1 MADLHG
7 NGPLARQADEDTA
20 AREERHA
27 LLATLLG
34 AFADGELPPETMA
47 QVDAHLLGCARCR
60 RELLVHRVVRQRLEA
75 EPVPAAPSALRERIV
90 AAVAAAPA
98 PSLPAGAAARPS
110 RWRVVAIAVTVL
122 ALGGAAAW
130 AWHAGRAPA
139 VDVVSPA
146 QPGLMSAVLGD
157 YAKVS
162 AADLPGRSR
171 DLALV
176 REALPF
182 PVAPLAHPSV
192 QLIAAWTTT
201 IDGEPA
207 AALAYRWGGRVL
219 LQYVVSAEQGYRAPA
234 FRAAFAAGRALAANG
249 GPARALAWAQGDAVS
264 FLVGPATVG
273 ELGSLRD
280 GVSGR

>member
-98 PSLPAGAAARPS
+98 PSLPAGAATRPS
-110 RWRVVAIAVTVL
+110 RWRVVAIALTVL

-146 QPGLMSAVLGD
+146 QP
-157 YAKVS
+157 
-162 AADLPGRSR
+162 
-171 DLALV
+171 
-176 REALPF
+176 ALPF
-182 PVAPLAHPSV
+182 PVAPLAHPSL

-280 GVSGR
+280 GVPGR